1 MLILF
6 KNINKLLN
14 NRVILIKLIKLRV
27 VVFLI
32 GIFGIVDNFINKES
46 SKIGIKNKKMVC

>member
-32 GIFGIVDNFINKES
+32 GIFGIVDKFINKES